1 MRPRSLP
8 LLFCLLLCIL
18 CGCAT
23 FADAE
28 QRTVRVGFFPFRGFQ
43 ETLADGRH
51 AGYGYQY
58 LQRIARITGWR
69 YEYVDASWSEC
80 LAMLERGEIDLLGSV
95 ERTPEREARFAFPK
109 LESGI
114 SYAIL
119 YTKANDT
126 DLPYEDFEAF
136 DGIRVGMLK
145 GSIHNDALKSYAD
158 AHGFGIKPTIYE
170 TQDELSDALD
180 NGTID
185 AILTSSLRKP
195 VNRRIIARFGP
206 LPFYFATRKDDAEL
220 LKELND
226 AQEAIK
232 TDDPYFDMRLYDRF
246 YQESPELNIVF
257 SSKERD
263 AIARM
268 REIRVAYIDGWEPL
282 ASFASDTPSGIAA
295 DVFKAISHYT
305 GIRCV
310 FVRAENH
317 RDALSKVMRHEVD
330 AVCFMEYDE
339 RIASRYDLNMTR
351 PYMRI
356 PITMLARA
364 DWNNEQAPSSIGLP
378 RNFEERLAY
387 IQKRQHPNIRIV
399 WTMSPREAYDELLGG
414 TIDLAYSNIYSANY
428 LLSRPEYASLTSV
441 NLVDYATEFSIG
453 LSKALDPTLVSAI
466 DKVIQKM
473 NPSEL
478 TSIVVANTAKMPEPS
493 LSRFVQAYPLR
504 VMGIFAFLLILITL
518 VFTFVLMLKNR
529 TNQRIRDIL
538 HHDSLTGLWNL
549 TKLIE
554 EGDRKLREEPYRY
567 ALLYIDIDDFKYIN
581 DVRGYAGGDAILKR
595 LAEELRN
602 FIGHDEIVAKIAA
615 DHFILLLRHN
625 GQVSFENRLKKLD
638 GVLSSFND
646 ENAACHTIFSCGICI
661 INASDTIVEALD
673 HAHYAKDSRQRAHH
687 NTYFYFSD
695 DIMARVREE
704 KNLEESMGGSLANGD
719 FIPYFQPKV
728 DMTTGEL
735 VGAEALVRWR
745 HPERGL
751 IPPGV
756 FIPLFERNAFITK
769 IDFHIYEETCR
780 FLRALLDGGKRV
792 IPISCNFSR
801 IHFLD
806 LTFPDRL
813 LDVARRHGVPTSL
826 IDIELTET
834 IAMGNTNMT
843 IQQVTRLKELE
854 FKISIDDFGTGYSSL
869 GLLCKLDMDMLK
881 LDKMFLDQAQ
891 TSPCN
896 RELIEGLLQM
906 AARLGITVLCEG
918 VETQEQADFLKAIG
932 CTLAQGYLYDRPLPR
947 EDFERKWIDR

>member
-1 MRPRSLP
+1 
-8 LLFCLLLCIL
+8 
-18 CGCAT
+18 
-23 FADAE
+23 
-28 QRTVRVGFFPFRGFQ
+28 
-43 ETLADGRH
+43 
-51 AGYGYQY
+51 
-58 LQRIARITGWR
+58 
-69 YEYVDASWSEC
+69 
-80 LAMLERGEIDLLGSV
+80 
-95 ERTPEREARFAFPK
+95 
-109 LESGI
+109 
-114 SYAIL
+114 
-119 YTKANDT
+119 
-126 DLPYEDFEAF
+126 
-136 DGIRVGMLK
+136 
-145 GSIHNDALKSYAD
+145 
-158 AHGFGIKPTIYE
+158 
-170 TQDELSDALD
+170 
-180 NGTID
+180 
-185 AILTSSLRKP
+185 
-195 VNRRIIARFGP
+195 
-206 LPFYFATRKDDAEL
+206 
-220 LKELND
+220 
-226 AQEAIK
+226 
-232 TDDPYFDMRLYDRF
+232 
-246 YQESPELNIVF
+246 
-257 SSKERD
+257 
-263 AIARM
+263 
-268 REIRVAYIDGWEPL
+268 
-282 ASFASDTPSGIAA
+282 
-295 DVFKAISHYT
+295 
-305 GIRCV
+305 
-310 FVRAENH
+310 
-317 RDALSKVMRHEVD
+317 
-330 AVCFMEYDE
+330 
-339 RIASRYDLNMTR
+339 MTR

-704 KNLEESMGGSLANGD
+704 KNLEESMGGLA
-719 FIPYFQPKV
+719 
-728 DMTTGEL
+728 GERRL
-735 VGAEALVRWR
+735 
-745 HPERGL
+745 H
-751 IPPGV
+751 
-756 FIPLFERNAFITK
+756 PLFPAEGGHDHRRA
-769 IDFHIYEETCR
+769 CR
-780 FLRALLDGGKRV
+780 GRSPRALATPGTRTH
-792 IPISCNFSR
+792 P
-801 IHFLD
+801 
-806 LTFPDRL
+806 
-813 LDVARRHGVPTSL
+813 ARRVHPAVR
-826 IDIELTET
+826 
-834 IAMGNTNMT
+834 A
-843 IQQVTRLKELE
+843 QRLHH
-854 FKISIDDFGTGYSSL
+854 
-869 GLLCKLDMDMLK
+869 
-881 LDKMFLDQAQ
+881 Q
-891 TSPCN
+891 N
-896 RELIEGLLQM
+896 RFPHL
-906 AARLGITVLCEG
+906 
-918 VETQEQADFLKAIG
+918 
-932 CTLAQGYLYDRPLPR
+932 
-947 EDFERKWIDR
+947 

>member
-1 MRPRSLP
+1 MRSRTLP
-8 LLFCLLLCIL
+8 LFFCLLLCIL
-18 CGCAT
+18 CGFAA
-23 FADAE
+23 FADAT
-28 QRTVRVGFFPFRGFQ
+28 QRTIRVGFFPFRGFQ
-43 ETLADGRH
+43 ETLEDGRH

-69 YEYVDASWSEC
+69 YEYVDASWAEC

-95 ERTPEREARFAFPK
+95 ERTPDRERRFAFPK

-119 YTKANDT
+119 YTKASNT
-126 DLPYEDFEAF
+126 DLPYEDFRAL

-145 GSIHNDALKSYAD
+145 DSTHNDDLKAYAD
-158 AHGFGIKPTIYE
+158 EHGFSIRPTLYE

-180 NGTID
+180 GGAID

-206 LPFYFATRKDDAEL
+206 SPFYFVTRKDDAQL
-220 LKELND
+220 LRELND
-226 AQEAIK
+226 AQETIK
-232 TDDPYFDMRLYDRF
+232 SADPYFDMRLYDRF
-246 YQESPELNIVF
+246 YQESPEFNIVF
-257 SSKERD
+257 SSKER
-263 AIARM
+263 ALIARM
-268 REIRVAYIDGWEPL
+268 TKLRVAYIDDWEPL
-282 ASFASDTPSGIAA
+282 ASFTADAPSGIAA
-295 DVFKAISHYT
+295 DVFKAISRYT

-310 FVRAENH
+310 FIRAENH
-317 RDALSKVMRHEVD
+317 RDALDKVMRHEAD

-351 PYMRI
+351 PYIRI

-364 DWNNEQAPSSIGLP
+364 DWNSEQAPSSVGLP

-387 IQKRQHPNIRIV
+387 LQRKQHPGIRIF
-399 WTMSPREAYDELLGG
+399 WATSPRDTYDALLRGD
-414 TIDLAYSNIYSANY
+414 IDLAYSNIYSANAF
-428 LLSRPEYASLTSV
+428 LSRPEYASLTSV

-453 LSKALDPTLVSAI
+453 VSKALDPTLISAL

-478 TSIVVANTAKMPEPS
+478 TSIVVANTAKLPEPS
-493 LSRFVQAYPLR
+493 LSRLVQAYPLR
-504 VMGIFAFLLILITL
+504 AMGIFAFLLILITL
-518 VFTFVLMLKNR
+518 VFTFVLVLKNR

-538 HHDSLTGLWNL
+538 HHDRLTGLWNL

-554 EGDRKLREEPYRY
+554 EGDRKLHAGPHRY

-581 DVRGYAGGDAILKR
+581 DVCGYAGGDAILKR
-595 LAEELRN
+595 LAEALLN

-615 DHFILLLRHN
+615 DHFILLLLYEDRD
-625 GQVSFENRLKKLD
+625 SFENRVKTLD
-638 GVLSSFND
+638 RLLSSFND
-646 ENAACHTIFSCGICI
+646 ETAACHTVFSCGICI
-661 INASDTIVEALD
+661 INTDDTIVEALD
-673 HAHYAKDSRQRAHH
+673 HAHYAKDSQQRARH
-687 NTYFYFSD
+687 NTYLYFSD
-695 DIMARVREE
+695 DIMRRVREE
-704 KNLEESMGGSLANGD
+704 KNLEESMGVSLANGD

-745 HPERGL
+745 HPKRGL
-751 IPPGV
+751 ISPGV
-756 FIPLFERNAFITK
+756 FIPLFERNGFITR

-806 LTFPDRL
+806 LTFPERL
-813 LDVARRHGVPTSL
+813 LNVARKHGVPTDL
-826 IDIELTET
+826 VDIELTET

-843 IQQVTRLKELE
+843 IQQVTRLKELG
-854 FKISIDDFGTGYSSL
+854 FNISIDDFGTGYSSL

-918 VETQEQADFLKAIG
+918 VETAEQADFLKDIG